1 MNRPNPAR
9 LPAARQILDRFRKGQ
24 WPPSA
29 TAPVAIAAHRA
40 GGVKAA
46 TVDQRS
52 PAGWPVTRDALAGQ
66 IERRLDGVDL
76 PNQATTSYCGVAAFL
91 YCVLQDRPDL
101 YVVYAAS
108 LWTGN
113 HFTFR
118 SQRGGIDIRPTH
130 GTMAALGTIQKP
142 VRREPRISDLDWMT
156 MAGLSSATH
165 GRNWT
170 GSADDGWLSQL
181 KSVTWPSMMLRWF
194 ASVGAAPT
202 MDTVGP
208 GVFGKTMDD
217 GLDDLLAL
225 LSLWSTHWLVFEID
239 ASLLEGGSPGALN
252 RHWVVVDPYH
262 LPHIRLN
269 GGRGAVMQPGD
280 LRAMLQKQPFGPG
293 PSPTNVY
300 AAMGDL
306 KSRNAE
312 LAQAKTDLAFVSWGD
327 QPYRTPLMTLGL
339 VMDRFYGGYAFPQFR
354 N

>member
-9 LPAARQILDRFRKGQ
+9 LPAARQIPDGFRKGQ

-29 TAPVAIAAHRA
+29 MPPVAMADHRA
-40 GGVKAA
+40 GGAKPAI
-46 TVDQRS
+46 VDQRS
-52 PAGWPVTRDALAGQ
+52 PAGWSVTRDALAGQ
-66 IERRLDGVDL
+66 IERRLNGVDL
-76 PNQATTSYCGVAAFL
+76 PNQASTSYCGVASFL

-101 YVVYAAS
+101 YVAYAVS

-118 SQRGGIDIRPTH
+118 SQRGGIDIGPTS
-130 GTMAALGTIQKP
+130 GTIAALGTIQK
-142 VRREPRISDLDWMT
+142 RRNPRISDLDWMT

-165 GRNWT
+165 GHNWNA
-170 GSADDGWLSQL
+170 SADDGWLSEL
-181 KSVTWPSMMLRWF
+181 KSVTWPSMVMRWF
-194 ASVGAAPT
+194 ASVGAALT
-202 MDTVGP
+202 MDTVGS
-208 GVFGKTMDD
+208 GVFGSTMDD
-217 GLDDLLAL
+217 DLNDLLGL

-269 GGRGAVMQPGD
+269 GGRGAVVQPGD
-280 LRAMLQKQPFGPG
+280 LRGTLRKQLFGPG

-312 LAQAKTDLAFVSWGD
+312 LAQAKTGPCVRELGRSTVPNAANDARARHGQVLRRLCVSA
-327 QPYRTPLMTLGL
+327 LS
-339 VMDRFYGGYAFPQFR
+339 
-354 N
+354 